1 MTILDGDRAA
11 VVVELLDLLIVI
23 AVGKD
28 GLLMRI
34 IDTQNVT
41 VSVPIV
47 LTDLDNT
54 IGFSAACGVVKVGK
68 SIPACIFRLR
78 QKMIAGVGEA
88 GGGKQGG
95 RDADQFVSTIGIAFC
110 CEGRSACSK
119 EGNAA
124 EHCPAVIELILPP
137 SAIRD
142 AGDLLAR
149 GIRNSNA
156 ADSGLIIVDFCQAA
170 VGVKVALV
178 SILVSNAV
186 LGRAA
191 AGGGQG

>member
-34 IDTQNVT
+34 VDVQNVT

-47 LTDLDNT
+47 FTDLDNT

-78 QKMIAGVGEA
+78 QKMIAGVSETRRRRKRRGDT
-88 GGGKQGG
+88 
-95 RDADQFVSTIGIAFC
+95 RQFVSAVGIALS
-110 CEGRSACSK
+110 GQRGSSCSQ
-119 EGNAA
+119 EGNTA

-156 ADSGLIIVDFCQAA
+156 ADSGLIIVDFCQTA

-178 SILVSNAV
+178 SVLVSNAV